1 MRTAFIKQLTEEAK
15 TNDKIFLIV
24 GDLGFSVIEEYA
36 ELFPDR
42 FLNAGIAEQNMIGVA
57 AGLAKEGFNVYVYS
71 IGNFPTLR
79 CMEQIRYDIAYH
91 NLNVKIVSIGAGY
104 AYGSLGASHHATEDV
119 GMLRTIPNMI
129 VCSPGDPIEAKAIT
143 TISSTYDGPMYLRL
157 GKAGETVVHKE
168 SIVGL
173 RIGDIQSVHI
183 EDSTSTAL
191 LVSGSILD
199 YAVKFIEANN
209 IKTSIFSILFVKP
222 INSIQISN
230 IAQKY
235 DKIIILEEHQK
246 SCGVG
251 SAIIEVLNDL
261 YFNNEI
267 LVYPKIRRVAIDDKF
282 YSISGSQNYLRKLA
296 GLELNKDYFCV
307 L

>member
-15 TNDKIFLIV
+15 INDKIFLIV

-104 AYGSLGASHHATEDV
+104 AYGSLGASHHATEDI

-129 VCSPGDPIEAKAIT
+129 VCSPGDPVEAKAIT
-143 TISSTYDGPMYLRL
+143 TISSTYNGPMYLRL
-157 GKAGETVVHKE
+157 GKAGEAVVHKE
-168 SIVGL
+168 AIVDLQIGNIQNVS
-173 RIGDIQSVHI
+173 IGD
-183 EDSTSTAL
+183 STTSAL
-191 LVSGSILD
+191 FVSGSILD
-199 YAVKFIEANN
+199 YAVKFVETNN
-209 IKTSIFSILFVKP
+209 IKTSIFSVPFVKP
-222 INSIQISN
+222 INSIQISD
-230 IAQKY
+230 IAKKY

-267 LVYPKIRRVAIDDKF
+267 SVYPKVKRIAIDDKF
-282 YSISGSQNYLRKLA
+282 YSISGTQNYLRGLA
-296 GLELNKDYFCV
+296 DLILQRDYF

>member
-24 GDLGFSVIEEYA
+24 GDLGFSVIEEFA
-36 ELFPDR
+36 DMFPDR
-42 FLNAGIAEQNMIGVA
+42 FINAGIAEQNMIGVA

-104 AYGSLGASHHATEDV
+104 AYGSLGASHHATEDI

-143 TISSTYDGPMYLRL
+143 AISSMHQGPMYLRL
-157 GKAGETVVHKE
+157 GKAGEAIVHSE
-168 SIVGL
+168 SIKNL
-173 RIGDIQSVHI
+173 HIGDIQDVRILENAES
-183 EDSTSTAL
+183 AL
-191 LVSGSILD
+191 FVSGSILD
-199 YAVKFIEANN
+199 YAVKFVTAND
-209 IKTSIFSILFVKP
+209 IKASVFSVPFVKP
-222 INSIQISN
+222 INKKQIAD
-230 IAQKY
+230 IAKRY
-235 DKIIILEEHQK
+235 KKFVILEEHQR

-251 SAIIEVLNDL
+251 SALVEILNDL
-261 YFNNEI
+261 YFDNKI
-267 LVYPKIRRVAIDDKF
+267 SVYPKVKRIAIGDKF
-282 YSISGSQNYLRKLA
+282 YSISGSQNYLREIANLYLKN
-296 GLELNKDYFCV
+296 EYF
-307 L
+307 